1 MFAIFKREF
10 SSYFKSPVGY
20 VAIAIF
26 AFLSGIIF
34 VSNFTSGAVNI
45 SSEIITLRSFFSILV
60 PIITMSLFA
69 EDRKRGTEVLYYTSS
84 VKLYNVVFGKFF
96 AAMALF
102 FIMFINVFVHMIV
115 TSFCGGVVD
124 AGTWGSVIVYFF
136 LASLFVSVGLLASAM
151 TDNQII
157 AAILSFIMIIIIQM
171 LTTLSNLATSAL
183 TSFFTDVFS
192 FIAAEKVTS
201 AVSKFGNA
209 IKWIDPFY
217 RTTDFRSGL
226 FSVSSLFFCFSFGF
240 VFLFLTYRV
249 LEKKRWSQS

>member
-26 AFLSGIIF
+26 AFLSGIVF
-34 VSNFTSGAVNI
+34 VNSFTSGQVNI
-45 SSEIITLRSFFSILV
+45 SSEVITLRSFFSVLV
-60 PIITMSLFA
+60 PIITMGLFA

-96 AAMALF
+96 AAMSLF
-102 FIMFINVFVHMIV
+102 FVMFVNVFVHMIV
-115 TSFCGGVVD
+115 TAFCGGVID

-136 LASLFVSVGLLASAM
+136 LAALFVAVGLLASSL

-157 AAILSFIMIIIIQM
+157 SAILSFIMIILIQM
-171 LTTLSNLATSAL
+171 LTTLSNLASAAL

-192 FIAAEKVTS
+192 FVAAEKVTS
-201 AVSKFGNA
+201 AVSKFADA
-209 IKWIDPFY
+209 IKWIDPFF
-217 RTTDFRSGL
+217 RTTDFRSGV
-226 FSVSSLFFCFSFGF
+226 FSVSALFYCFSFGF